1 MMSTILAS
9 PLAESNSQ
17 ITRVTSNWYWYVIA
31 GIVFLIGG
39 FIGIAKPVVASLTVE
54 AMTAIFFIVGGIL
67 QAIQLFRANKT
78 SSFIWSLLLGLLFIA
93 LGVVLL
99 RNPVAGLFSL
109 TIVAAALIGA
119 SGIVKLVY
127 AFKLRPLNGWLW
139 MLISGIISLLLAF
152 IIFTNMAASAAITLG
167 ILLAVELISSGIWM
181 LLIGFS
187 FRKLNKELSAH

>member
-1 MMSTILAS
+1 MSTMLAS
-9 PLAESNSQ
+9 PLAESNAQ
-17 ITRVTSNWYWYVIA
+17 IARITSNWYWYVIA

-39 FIGIAKPVVASLTVE
+39 FMGIAKPVIASLTVE
-54 AMTAIFFIVGGIL
+54 TMTAIFFIVGGIL
-67 QAIQLFRANKT
+67 QAIQLFRATNT
-78 SSFIWSLLLGLLFIA
+78 SSFIWSLLLGLLFIV

-109 TIVAAALIGA
+109 TILAASFIGA
-119 SGIVKLVY
+119 SGIVKLIY
-127 AFKLRPLNGWLW
+127 AFKLRPLSGWIW

-167 ILLAVELISSGIWM
+167 VLLSVELISSGIWI

-187 FRKLNKELSAH
+187 FRKINKELSAY

>member
-1 MMSTILAS
+1 MSTMLAS
-9 PLAESNSQ
+9 PLAESNAQ
-17 ITRVTSNWYWYVIA
+17 IARITSNWYWYIIA

-39 FIGIAKPVVASLTVE
+39 FMGIAKPVITSFTVE
-54 AMTAIFFIVGGIL
+54 TMTAIFFIVGGIL
-67 QAIQLFRANKT
+67 QAIQLFRATNT
-78 SSFIWSLLLGLLFIA
+78 SSFIWSLLLGLLFIV

-109 TIVAAALIGA
+109 TILAASFIGA
-119 SGIVKLVY
+119 SGIVKFIY
-127 AFKLRPLNGWLW
+127 AFKLRPLSGWIW

-167 ILLAVELISSGIWM
+167 ILLSVELISSGIWI

-187 FRKLNKELSAH
+187 FRKINKELSAY